1 MIINYS
7 VKLITPAL
15 TGQSGVIGKDIDIV
29 TKLDANGFPYFPAK
43 HIKGIIRD
51 KFEYY
56 QLGEKEDEVKQIFG
70 FEEYK
75 EDKEKKCNKYETK
88 VRFSHLNLSKVYGT
102 SLLDISDKETLKSF
116 LFGDRHGIRVDRE
129 TRSAIENSL
138 FSYQYANPSLEFSS
152 SIELKDMNKE
162 QVKNLLAA
170 LYNIDTL
177 GGQKSRGLG
186 KVEVFVEGFEKKDL
200 TKALEKVF
208 KEINNKKVELKDST
222 LNNYEFTL
230 EFLEDAVLTK
240 SEKGNLIVSN
250 TEINSSALR
259 AGIIDALSNKF
270 DFSDGKNI
278 EKIIVEEVKP
288 ENSEILPA
296 SFYKTKYPVDGE
308 TRYKNKLLY
317 SESAVKS
324 KKDKEEES
332 KLERADIKFIK
343 NPENDLKKIDKIEDI
358 KFNKESEISIAIDR
372 ETRSTEESKLFNFEI
387 AKLKGERFVFTI
399 KTTKELLEFMKGIE
413 IHVGKMKSKGYGKAK
428 IALAPASKKYTL
440 LEERLNKFKDKEFYT
455 LDVITDIILPFRST
469 NCVGEELKDFY
480 GLNGQFLG
488 DKSFVKVE
496 KMAGY
501 SLMNK
506 MPKADEIVIKAGSVL
521 TYSGEANVENLK
533 QIEKNGIGLRKSEG
547 YGKIEFC
554 SERHFLLGEVNN
566 G

>member
-1 MIINYS
+1 MLINYS
-7 VKLITPAL
+7 VKLVTPAL
-15 TGQSGVIGKDIDIV
+15 TGQSGVIGKDLDIV

-43 HIKGIIRD
+43 HIKGIVRD
-51 KFEYY
+51 KYEYY
-56 QLGEKEDEVKQIFG
+56 RLGEKEDVKKIFG
-70 FEEYK
+70 FEEDEY
-75 EDKEKKCNKYETK
+75 DTR
-88 VRFSHLNLSKVYGT
+88 VRFSHLNLSKVYDT
-102 SLLDISDKETLKSF
+102 DLEKITDKKDKEILEKF

-129 TRSAIENSL
+129 TRTTIENSL

-162 QVKNLLAA
+162 QVKNILAA
-170 LYNIDTL
+170 LYNIDSI

-186 KVEVFVEGFEKKDL
+186 KVEVFVEGFEKNDL
-200 TKALEKVF
+200 NKALEKIF
-208 KEINNKKVELKDST
+208 KEIDNKKAELKDST
-222 LNNYEFTL
+222 LNSYEFTL

-270 DFSDGKNI
+270 NFSNGKNI

-296 SFYKTKYPVDGE
+296 SFFKTKYPVDE
-308 TRYKNKLLY
+308 KTIYKNKLFY
-317 SESAVKS
+317 TEDTVKS
-324 KKDKEEES
+324 KKDEKEES

-343 NPENDLKKIDKIEDI
+343 NPENDLNKIDKIEDI
-358 KFNKESEISIAIDR
+358 KFNKESEISIGIDR
-372 ETRSTEESKLFNFEI
+372 ETRSAEESKLFNFEI
-387 AKLKGERFVFTI
+387 AKLKGQNFVVTI
-399 KTTKELLEFMKGIE
+399 KTTKELLEAIE
-413 IHVGKMKSKGYGKAK
+413 GLEVYVGKMKSKGYGKAK
-428 IALAPASKKYTL
+428 ISVTEDSKNNKT
-440 LEERLNKFKDKEFYT
+440 LEERLKKFKDKEFYT
-455 LDVITDIILPFRST
+455 LDVVTDIILPFRSIKY
-469 NCVGEELKDFY
+469 VGEELKEFY
-480 GLNGQFLG
+480 KLDGDFLG

-521 TYSGEANVENLK
+521 TYKGNGNLTILK
-533 QIEKNGIGLRKSEG
+533 ELEKNRIGLRKSEG

-554 SERHFLLGEVNN
+554 SERHFLLKEVKN

>member
-7 VKLITPAL
+7 VNLITPAL

-29 TKLDANGFPYFPAK
+29 TKLDTNGFPYFPAK

-56 QLGEKEDEVKQIFG
+56 LGTQEETKQIFG
-70 FEEYK
+70 H
-75 EDKEKKCNKYETK
+75 EDDKDSKGKAYDTK
-88 VRFSHLNLSKVYGT
+88 VRFSHLNLSKVYST
-102 SLLDISDKETLKSF
+102 NLSEISDKEILKSF

-129 TRSAIENSL
+129 TRTTIENSL

-152 SIELKDMNKE
+152 SIELKDLNKE
-162 QVKNLLAA
+162 QVKNLIAT
-170 LYNIDTL
+170 LYNIDSI

-208 KEINNKKVELKDST
+208 KEINNEKAELKDNT
-222 LNNYEFTL
+222 LSNYKFTL
-230 EFLEDAVLTK
+230 KFLEDAILTK

-270 DFSDGKNI
+270 DFANGKNI
-278 EKIIVEEVKP
+278 EKIVVEEVKP
-288 ENSEILPA
+288 EKSEILPA
-296 SFYKTKYPVDGE
+296 SFFKTKYPVDGE
-308 TRYKNKLLY
+308 TRYRNKLLC
-317 SESAVKS
+317 SDGAVKIGNY
-324 KKDKEEES
+324 ES
-332 KLERADIKFIK
+332 KLERADIKYIK
-343 NPENDLKKIDKIEDI
+343 EGKEL

-372 ETRSTEESKLFNFEI
+372 ETRSAEESKLFNFEI
-387 AKLKGERFVFTI
+387 AKLKGEKFVITI
-399 KTTKELLEFMKGIE
+399 KTTKELLEAIDGLE
-413 IHVGKMKSKGYGKAK
+413 VYVGKMKSKGYGKAK
-428 IALAPASKKYTL
+428 VTIVQDSKNNAT
-440 LEERLNKFKDKEFYT
+440 LEERLNKFSDKGFYT
-455 LDVITDIILPFRST
+455 LDIVTDVILPFRSIKY
-469 NCVGEELKDFY
+469 VGEELKVLY
-480 GLNGQFLG
+480 NLEGEFLG

-501 SLMNK
+501 SLMNN

-521 TYSGEANVENLK
+521 TYSGKAKVEKLK
-533 QIEKNGIGLRKSEG
+533 DPEDSGIGLRKSEG

-554 SERHFLLGEVNN
+554 SERHFLLGVGE
-566 G
+566 

>member
-29 TKLDANGFPYFPAK
+29 TKLDANDFPYFPAK

-56 QLGEKEDEVKQIFG
+56 GLGEKEDEVKQIFG
-70 FEEYK
+70 FEEDEY
-75 EDKEKKCNKYETK
+75 DTK
-88 VRFSHLNLSKVYGT
+88 VRFSHLNLSKVYDT
-102 SLLDISDKETLKSF
+102 DLKSITDKKDKEILKKF

-129 TRSAIENSL
+129 TRTTIENSL

-170 LYNIDTL
+170 LYNIDTI

-208 KEINNKKVELKDST
+208 KEINNKKAELKDNT

-230 EFLEDAVLTK
+230 KFLEDAVLTK

-259 AGIIDALSNKF
+259 AGIIDALSNIF
-270 DFSDGKNI
+270 DFANGKNI

-296 SFYKTKYPVDGE
+296 SFFKTKYPVDE
-308 TRYKNKLLY
+308 KTIYKNKLFY
-317 SESAVKS
+317 TEDTVKS
-324 KKDKEEES
+324 KKNEKEES

-343 NPENDLKKIDKIEDI
+343 NQENDLKKIDKIEDI

-372 ETRSTEESKLFNFEI
+372 ETRSAEESKLFNFEI
-387 AKLKGERFVFTI
+387 AKLKGQNFVVII
-399 KTTKELLEFMKGIE
+399 KTTKELLEAIE
-413 IHVGKMKSKGYGKAK
+413 GLEVYVGKMKSKGYGKAK
-428 IALAPASKKYTL
+428 ITLANASEKKTS
-440 LEERLNKFKDKEFYT
+440 LEKRIDKFSEVNKDNKFYT
-455 LDVITDIILPFRST
+455 LDVVTDIILPFRSIKY
-469 NCVGEELKDFY
+469 VGEELKVLY
-480 GLNGQFLG
+480 NLEGEFLG
-488 DKSFVKVE
+488 EKSFVKVE

-521 TYSGEANVENLK
+521 TYSGVAKDKLTTLEEL
-533 QIEKNGIGLRKSEG
+533 EKNGIGLRKSEG
-547 YGKIEFC
+547 YGKFEFC
-554 SERHFLLGEVNN
+554 SERHFLLEEVNN

>member
-56 QLGEKEDEVKQIFG
+56 GLGEKEDEVKQIFG
-70 FEEYK
+70 FEEDEY
-75 EDKEKKCNKYETK
+75 DTK
-88 VRFSHLNLSKVYGT
+88 VRFSHLNLSKVYDT
-102 SLLDISDKETLKSF
+102 DLKSITDKKDKEILKKF

-129 TRSAIENSL
+129 TRTTIENSL

-170 LYNIDTL
+170 LYNIDTI

-200 TKALEKVF
+200 TKALEKTF
-208 KEINNKKVELKDST
+208 KEIKNEKAELKDHT
-222 LNNYEFTL
+222 LNNYKLNL

-240 SEKGNLIVSN
+240 SEKGNLIVST

-270 DFSDGKNI
+270 DFANGKNI
-278 EKIIVEEVKP
+278 EKIVVEAVKP

-296 SFYKTKYPVDGE
+296 SFFKTKYPINGE
-308 TRYKNKLLY
+308 TRYRNKLLS
-317 SESAVKS
+317 SEGAIKIGN
-324 KKDKEEES
+324 DES
-332 KLERADIKFIK
+332 KLERADIKYIK
-343 NPENDLKKIDKIEDI
+343 KGKELKY
-358 KFNKESEISIAIDR
+358 NKESEISIAIDR
-372 ETRSTEESKLFNFEI
+372 ETRSAEESKLFNFEI
-387 AKLKGERFVFTI
+387 AKLKGEKLEVTI
-399 KTTKELLEFMKGIE
+399 KTTKELLEAINGLE
-413 IHVGKMKSKGYGKAK
+413 IYVGKMKSKGYGKAK
-428 IALAPASKKYTL
+428 IAVTQDSKNNKTL
-440 LEERLNKFKDKEFYT
+440 EKRLNNFKDKGFYT
-455 LDVITDIILPFRST
+455 LDIVTDIILPFRSIKY
-469 NCVGEELKDFY
+469 VGEELKEFY
-480 GLNGQFLG
+480 KLDGDFLG
-488 DKSFVKVE
+488 DKSFIKVE

-521 TYSGEANVENLK
+521 TFSGEIKNTNLK
-533 QIEKNGIGLRKSEG
+533 QLEENGIGLRKSEG

-554 SERHFLLGEVNN
+554 SERHFLLEEVKN